1 VVKICFEQLWL
12 YNGNVFLDLKG
23 LGDLWA
29 LLSFLI
35 DTKKHL
41 LLSIIKDH
49 HLFAKVDTNV
59 ISRDGAIKSLTCYLS
74 LSLRLSLFQRIFKSV

>member
-1 VVKICFEQLWL
+1 
-12 YNGNVFLDLKG
+12 
-23 LGDLWA
+23 
-29 LLSFLI
+29 LI